1 MTEELLQECRR
12 YVESGGLLSGSRFTP
27 VRITHRRLAQIDAGA
42 AANWVEENKGQPFT
56 QQLFAY
62 IDRTGKPDSTIYKK
76 AYIDRRLFSKIR
88 SNKNYIPAKKT
99 VLALCLALEL
109 PRAEADGLLAS
120 AGYSLSSAEEYDL
133 VIAFCMEKKIFN
145 FMDINELLDHFGME
159 IF

>member
-1 MTEELLQECRR
+1 M
-12 YVESGGLLSGSRFTP
+12 
-27 VRITHRRLAQIDAGA
+27 
-42 AANWVEENKGQPFT
+42 EENKGQPFT
-56 QQLFAY
+56 QMLFVY
-62 IDRTGKPDSTIYKK
+62 IDRQ
-76 AYIDRRLFSKIR
+76 LFSKIR
-88 SNKNYIPAKKT
+88 SNKHYIPAKKT

>member
-1 MTEELLQECRR
+1 MTEELLLECRR
-12 YVESGGLLSGSRFTP
+12 YVESGGRLFGSRFTP
-27 VRITHRRLAQIDAGA
+27 IRIRHRRVAQIDANA
-42 AANWVEENKGQPFT
+42 AADWMQENKGQPFT
-56 QQLFAY
+56 QLLFAC
-62 IDRTGKPDSTIYKK
+62 IDRTGQPDSTIYKK

-109 PRAEADGLLAS
+109 PRTEADELLAA

-133 VIAFCMEKKIFN
+133 VIAFCIEKKLFD

-159 IF
+159 VF